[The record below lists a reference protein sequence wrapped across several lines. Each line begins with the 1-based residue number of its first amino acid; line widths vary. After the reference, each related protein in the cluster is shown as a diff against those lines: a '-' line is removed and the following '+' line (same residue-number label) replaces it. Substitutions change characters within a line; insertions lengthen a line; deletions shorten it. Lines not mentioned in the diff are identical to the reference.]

1 MNELIRRG
9 HLVGGGM
16 LSPDK
21 KIFYL
26 NIPKNASTYTT
37 NVLKENNW
45 MFWNITNANVDTVII
60 LLRDPIDRWVSGFAT
75 YACSYLLGYG
85 YGSDHFV
92 KDYNSLTERL
102 IFDNIVFD
110 DHTTPQVKFINEIP
124 HGMKREHVCVNRDII
139 NSIGT
144 IANCTLTVGDDI
156 DDNSKE
162 TNYDTDQISKFI
174 RRKLNEKLK
183 DKIRDVYA
191 DDYQLINNLP
201 NIHGS
206 R

>member
-1 MNELIRRG
+1 
-9 HLVGGGM
+9 M
-16 LSPDK
+16 LSPNK

-26 NIPKNASTYTT
+26 NIPKNASTFTT

-45 MFWNITNANVDTVII
+45 MFWNVTNATDSTAII
-60 LLRDPIDRWVSGFAT
+60 LLRDPIERWVSGFAT
-75 YACSYLLGYG
+75 YACSYLLGHG

-92 KDYNSLTERL
+92 KDYNSLSERL

-124 HGMKREHVCVNRDII
+124 HSIKREYVWINKDLI
-139 NSIGT
+139 NSIGA
-144 IANCTLTVGDDI
+144 IANCTLEISDNI

-162 TNYDTDQISKFI
+162 TNYDTNQISNFI
-174 RRKLNEKLK
+174 RSKLNENLK
-183 DKIRDVYA
+183 KKIRDVYA

-201 NIHGS
+201 NIHGT